1 MSKFVV
7 FYLEVLL
14 LVILPI
20 FLFTGSSTYFVYRPL
35 FMALG
40 GIYCSVRLWRSEATM
55 ASLGIHIQK
64 FRSATK
70 DLILPSVLLVFTTLV
85 IFYLAPESIL
95 KMLVGY
101 DPLSVKTL
109 TERLLAYIF
118 VSVPIQEIIF
128 RGYVTWRIREVYS
141 SVKVMEFISVAIF
154 TFIHIPFHSPLLL
167 LLTLAMGI
175 IYIRNYQKYQNLF
188 APIISHAF
196 VGACLVIIRN
206 AWFPYT

>member
-7 FYLEVLL
+7 FYLEVFL

-20 FLFTGSSTYFVYRPL
+20 FLFTGSSAYFVYRPL

-55 ASLGIHIQK
+55 ASLGIHIHK
-64 FRSATK
+64 FQEATK
-70 DLILPSVLLVFTTLV
+70 DLILPSILIVFSTLV
-85 IFYLAPESIL
+85 IFYLAPEPIL
-95 KMLVGY
+95 KMLTGY

-118 VSVPIQEIIF
+118 VSVPVQEIIF

-175 IYIRNYQKYQNLF
+175 IYIRNYQKFQNLF